1 MVIRN
6 RCFRRVIMK
15 AKRARENVEDYEL
28 IGWGNKRVRL
38 SSLFGEKDELILIH
52 NMGRGCPYCTMWA
65 DGFNGVLPHLEDRA
79 AFAVVSPDPPSVQQ
93 KFATGRGWRFQMFS
107 SKGTPFST
115 DMGYEKRNGM
125 KVPGV
130 SVFKRD
136 KNGKI
141 FRISKDVFGP
151 GDDYNVVWHF
161 FDLLPGGSKGWEP
174 QFTYR

>member
-1 MVIRN
+1 
-6 RCFRRVIMK
+6 
-15 AKRARENVEDYEL
+15 
-28 IGWGNKRVRL
+28 
-38 SSLFGEKDELILIH
+38 
-52 NMGRGCPYCTMWA
+52 
-65 DGFNGVLPHLEDRA
+65 
-79 AFAVVSPDPPSVQQ
+79 
-93 KFATGRGWRFQMFS
+93 MFS
-107 SKGTPFST
+107 SEGTPFST

-151 GDDYNVVWHF
+151 GDDYNVVWHL

>member
-1 MVIRN
+1 
-6 RCFRRVIMK
+6 MK
-15 AKRARENVEDYEL
+15 AKKARESVEDYQL
-28 IGWGNKRVRL
+28 IGWGNKKVRL
-38 SSLFGEKDELILIH
+38 SSLFGEKDELILVH

-79 AFAVVSPDPPSVQQ
+79 GFAVVSPDPPSVQQ
-93 KFATGRGWRFQMFS
+93 KFATGRGWKFKMLS
-107 SKGTPFST
+107 SKGTPFSV
-115 DMGYEKRNGM
+115 DMGYEKKNGM

-136 KNGKI
+136 KRGEI
-141 FRISKDVFGP
+141 FRVSKDIFGP
-151 GDDYNVVWHF
+151 GDDYNIVWHF